1 MPHRLPARPNTGR
14 STGIPPA
21 RHSLGPHAPNRR
33 TVLRAA
39 GGTVIGGFAL
49 AAIAGCTDDTIHE
62 PDPLAAQELRARADA
77 AAATAAIALDPQR
90 ATTLK
95 TIAAERTAHADA
107 LRTEIERVIGV
118 YGDGTTPV
126 RRTPPPSPTTTPV
139 EPPDTTALR
148 DRLSTSRRSALDLA
162 LDQSGYR
169 AGLLASISAACA
181 VHVEVL
187 LA

>member
-1 MPHRLPARPNTGR
+1 M
-14 STGIPPA
+14 
-21 RHSLGPHAPNRR
+21 
-33 TVLRAA
+33 LRAA
-39 GGTVIGGFAL
+39 GGTVIGGFTL
-49 AAIAGCTDDTIHE
+49 AAVAGCTDDTLNE

-77 AAATAAIALDPQR
+77 AAATAAIAVDPQR
-90 ATTLK
+90 AAALK

-126 RRTPPPSPTTTPV
+126 HRTPPPSPTTPLV
-139 EPPDTTALR
+139 EPTDTTVLR
-148 DRLSTSRRSALDLA
+148 DRLTASRRSALDLA
-162 LDQSGYR
+162 VTQSGYR

-181 VHVEVL
+181 VHAEVL